1 MFKSDGTTITPEN
14 IKIGEQLKN
23 NVVTSIE
30 KISEE
35 LNSVYIETENG
46 ILDIVSPTTTYTL
59 KGGY

>member
-1 MFKSDGTTITPEN
+1 MSIIQIEEN
-14 IKIGEQLKN
+14 IGIPKFKQI
-23 NVVTSIE
+23 VTSIE

-35 LNSVYIETENG
+35 LSSVYIETENG